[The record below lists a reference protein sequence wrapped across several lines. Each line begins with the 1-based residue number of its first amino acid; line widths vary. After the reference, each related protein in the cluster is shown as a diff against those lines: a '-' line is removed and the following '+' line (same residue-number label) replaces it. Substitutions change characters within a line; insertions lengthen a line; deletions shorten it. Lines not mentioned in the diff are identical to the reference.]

1 MSEWRILIVDDEET
15 YARALQRLLGRRGI
29 EADVATTAAEGLV
42 RARRHPYTLV
52 LLDYLLPDGTG
63 LDLISPLRQLKP
75 APAVL
80 MMTAY
85 GTIENAVEAMRRGA
99 TDYVPKSTAL
109 PDVVERVAEA
119 ERVARA
125 ARQAPPPAAAPS
137 FAPPAA
143 ASPGHGH
150 GHGPVASPAASAA
163 ALSLQQAFLGESPA
177 MREVRAR
184 IHEVAASPD
193 TTVLLH
199 GESGTGKGIAA
210 RAIHGLSQRSAEPFV
225 AIDCVA
231 LPTPLAESELFG
243 HEKGAF
249 TGAERQKPG
258 RLEVASRGTALLDE
272 IGDMEWALQGKLLR
286 VLEERTFERVGGVR
300 PVSFEARVVAASH
313 RDLSQLVAEK
323 KFRLDLYHRLSV
335 FPIHIPPLRERGDD
349 IVLLAQ
355 HFLTE
360 YGTRLGKQLTLSREV
375 CELLM
380 RYDFPGNVRELR
392 NLMERA
398 AILAPAA
405 PGVTA
410 IPPELLPPRIAE
422 MTVQRQIA
430 VSGPSGALV
439 SGPGP
444 LHPVAAGAA
453 GGDMPPA
460 LTRTSERGLTVT
472 FEPGRDTLENLER
485 RLLEEALRMAGGKKV
500 KAAEILGI
508 SRFAL
513 LRRVEK
519 YGL

>member
-1 MSEWRILIVDDEET
+1 MSEWRTLIVDDEET

-29 EADVATTAAEGLV
+29 EADVAATAAEGLS
-42 RARRHPYTLV
+42 RARRQSYTLV
-52 LLDYLLPDGTG
+52 VLDHMLPDGTG
-63 LDLISPLRQLKP
+63 LDLIAPLRQLRP

-109 PDVVERVAEA
+109 ADVVGRIAEA

-125 ARQAPPPAAAPS
+125 AHKIAPAHPVGAAATQ
-137 FAPPAA
+137 
-143 ASPGHGH
+143 
-150 GHGPVASPAASAA
+150 
-163 ALSLQQAFLGESPA
+163 SLTQAFLGDSAA

-184 IHEVAASPD
+184 IHEVGQSPD

-210 RAIHGLSQRSAEPFV
+210 RAIHGLSARSAEPFV

-258 RLEVASRGTALLDE
+258 RLEMAGRGTVLLDE

-286 VLEERTFERVGGVR
+286 VLEERTFERVGGIR
-300 PVSFEARVVAASH
+300 PVQLDARVIAASH
-313 RDLSQLVAEK
+313 RDLAQLVGDQ
-323 KFRLDLYHRLSV
+323 KFRLDLFHRLSV
-335 FPIHIPPLRERGDD
+335 FPINIPPLRQRGED
-349 IVLLAQ
+349 IVLLAE
-355 HFLTE
+355 HFCSDFSA
-360 YGTRLGKQLTLSREV
+360 RLGKQLTIGREV
-375 CELLM
+375 SELLLH
-380 RYDFPGNVRELR
+380 YDFPGNVRELR

-398 AILAPAA
+398 VILAPA
-405 PGVTA
+405 TTTT
-410 IPPELLPPRIAE
+410 ISPELLPPRIAE
-422 MTVQRQIA
+422 MAVQGQITPP
-430 VSGPSGALV
+430 VGAA
-439 SGPGP
+439 GI
-444 LHPVAAGAA
+444 AGAA
-453 GGDMPPA
+453 PGSAVRPEVLAARAEG
-460 LTRTSERGLTVT
+460 GLTVT

-519 YGL
+519 YGLG

>member
-1 MSEWRILIVDDEET
+1 MSEWRTLIVDDEET

-29 EADVATTAAEGLV
+29 EADVATTSAEGLV
-42 RARRHPYTLV
+42 RARRHPYV
-52 LLDYLLPDGTG
+52 LAVLDHMLPDGTG
-63 LDLISPLRQLKP
+63 LDLIAPLRQLRP

-109 PDVVERVAEA
+109 ADVVERVVEA

-125 ARQAPPPAAAPS
+125 SRQVATPSAPS
-137 FAPPAA
+137 
-143 ASPGHGH
+143 ASSNYAQALLGD
-150 GHGPVASPAASAA
+150 SA
-163 ALSLQQAFLGESPA
+163 A

-184 IHEVAASPD
+184 IQEVASSSD

-210 RAIHGLSQRSAEPFV
+210 RAIHGLSARVSEPFV

-231 LPTPLAESELFG
+231 LPMPLAESELFG

-258 RLEVASRGTALLDE
+258 RLEMAGRGTVLLDE
-272 IGDMEWALQGKLLR
+272 IGDMEWPLQGKLLR

-300 PVSFEARVVAASH
+300 PVAFEARVIAASH
-313 RDLSQLVAEK
+313 RDLAQLVSEK
-323 KFRLDLYHRLSV
+323 KFRLDLFHRLSV
-335 FPIHIPPLRERGDD
+335 FPIYLPALRERGED
-349 IVLLAQ
+349 ILLLAQ
-355 HFLTE
+355 HFLGE
-360 YGTRLGKQLTLSREV
+360 FATRLGKQLTISREV
-375 CELLM
+375 CDLLTS
-380 RYDFPGNVRELR
+380 YDFPGNVRELR
-392 NLMERA
+392 NLMERS
-398 AILAPAA
+398 AILAAA
-405 PGVTA
+405 PSSVLT
-410 IPPELLPPRIAE
+410 PELLPPRIAE
-422 MTVQRQIA
+422 MAVQRQIA
-430 VSGPSGALV
+430 PFAPPTLEAGRAASDDGQGP
-439 SGPGP
+439 
-444 LHPVAAGAA
+444 
-453 GGDMPPA
+453 
-460 LTRTSERGLTVT
+460 RGMTVT